1 MSMKTRRFLW
11 VAHPARALLEAWLV
25 GLVILFLLSL
35 QVGHVD
41 PVVLGNGLL
50 FLCGICGMWA
60 VLRTRVPEGGWLRQG
75 AWELAVGFFLS
86 LVMLPG
92 IRLTGRVLGWE
103 GVWMQSSFSSSGL
116 VPLLLGTGP
125 GYLVARGGVR
135 LWLAWDRLRR
145 RRLLWGLTHAHLT
158 IVVVMAV
165 AIALVSSLFLTFT
178 PTSGTPTQSEAAG
191 LLTLMAERLLHT
203 LFPWMVMVVLMT
215 GLALFLLLPPSAL
228 VSYFVARRTTRR
240 LEMLAEA
247 TTSLSKGHYSRR
259 VEVEGED
266 EVAQLQT
273 DFKAMADDLQGTMR
287 DLEVQRDTV
296 SHLLQS
302 RRELVASVSHELR
315 TPIATMRA
323 TIESARSGQA
333 EGALPPPLR
342 HDLEVV
348 EGEVLRLQRLIDD
361 LFALSQLEVGG
372 LALNCQ
378 PADVIPVVQRMLGA
392 LAPLAWNSGRVE
404 LVPKLPDG
412 PLQAHV
418 DVDRL
423 QQALANLLRN
433 AIRHTPP
440 GGIVA
445 VVVHEEPNSV
455 AIEVH
460 DTGEGIDPEDLPQ
473 IWERFYRSDSSRAS
487 DRGGA
492 GLGLALVKEMTE
504 AMGGSVSV
512 ESEVGQGSRFTVQ
525 FPKA

>member
-1 MSMKTRRFLW
+1 MKTRRFLW
-11 VAHPARALLEAWLV
+11 AAHPARALLEAWLI
-25 GLVILFLLSL
+25 GLPILFLLSL
-35 QVGHVD
+35 QAGYAE

-50 FLCGICGMWA
+50 FLCGVCGMWA
-60 VLRTRVPEGGWLRQG
+60 VLRTRIPEGGWLRQG
-75 AWELAVGFFLS
+75 AWELAVGFSLS
-86 LVMLPG
+86 LVMLAGMRIPA
-92 IRLTGRVLGWE
+92 RLLGWE
-103 GVWMQSSFSSSGL
+103 EVWMQSNMANDALISL
-116 VPLLLGTGP
+116 LLLGTGP
-125 GYLVARGGVR
+125 GYLVARAGVR

-158 IVVVMAV
+158 IVVVMAILV
-165 AIALVSSLFLTFT
+165 ALISSLFFSFS
-178 PTSGTPTQSEAAG
+178 PTTVTSTQSESAE
-191 LLTLMAERLLHT
+191 LLTLLTERLLHT
-203 LFPWMVMVVLMT
+203 LFPWIAVMIVMT
-215 GLALFLLLPPSAL
+215 GLALALLLPPSAL

-240 LEMLAEA
+240 LETLAEA
-247 TTSLSKGHYSRR
+247 TTALREGHYGTR
-259 VEVEGED
+259 VEVAGED
-266 EVAQLQT
+266 EVAQLQA
-273 DFKAMADDLQGTMR
+273 DFNAMADDLQGTMR

-323 TIESARSGQA
+323 TLESAGSRQA
-333 EGALPPPLR
+333 EGALPPPLQ

-361 LFALSQLEVGG
+361 LFALSQLEVDG
-372 LALNCQ
+372 LALDCQ
-378 PADVIPVVQRMLGA
+378 PADIIPVVQRMVDA

-404 LVPKLPDG
+404 LVSKLPDG
-412 PLQAHV
+412 VQQAHV
-418 DVDRL
+418 DAERL
-423 QQALANLLRN
+423 EQVLANLLRN

-445 VVVHEEPNSV
+445 AVVREELDSV
-455 AIEVH
+455 AVEVH
-460 DTGEGIDPEDLPQ
+460 DTGEGIDPEDLPH
-473 IWERFYRSDSSRAS
+473 IWERFYRSESSRAR

-525 FPKA
+525 LPKA